1 MSKTFVRAV
10 DVRSSD
16 AAGGCTDTA
25 FQHWDAML
33 TARHAKLLSVESNR
47 QQLIA
52 RISAHGG
59 ASNIPPTELGD
70 IAAAIGALD
79 ARRPAPK
86 GGAIMS
92 ARRAFIAAWFAD
104 NYGRP
109 VDPASVHTDVWR
121 RRCLFLSEKEA
132 TAQAK
137 AEEEKKRK
145 AEEEKKAQAK
155 AAQAKAAAAAAE
167 DRRKFVDLGA
177 LSFLEIADSSRELPA
192 AWEGGSLQAF
202 FDLKLQSKRSSP
214 SASMRSSS

>member
-137 AEEEKKRK
+137 A
-145 AEEEKKAQAK
+145 
-155 AAQAKAAAAAAE
+155 AAAAAE

>member
-16 AAGGCTDTA
+16 AAGGCTDTGA

-33 TARHAKLLSVESNR
+33 TARHARLLSVESNR

-177 LSFLEIADSSRELPA
+177 LSFLEDSGQLSRA